1 MQIRLPYPPSINHYY
16 RAWRNRVVIS
26 AAGVRYRRD
35 VAAVTEGQQKLLG
48 RLRLEMTVYPP
59 DRRRRDMDNVL
70 KATLDA
76 LQHAG
81 LYDDDSQID
90 ELIVKRGNKVIAGC
104 LVVNLE
110 EI

>member
-1 MQIRLPYPPSINHYY
+1 
-16 RAWRNRVVIS
+16 
-26 AAGVRYRRD
+26 
-35 VAAVTEGQQKLLG
+35 
-48 RLRLEMTVYPP
+48 
-59 DRRRRDMDNVL
+59 MDNVL

-90 ELIVKRGNKVIAGC
+90 ELCVKRGNKVIAGC
-104 LVVNLE
+104 LFVDLE